1 MRRIVRSIL
10 DWELWHKINGKAREL
25 DTEYKFKKEEKMKKI
40 EVCLGVGTDQIFP
53 ERTIIE
59 IPKLTKKQREKFLA
73 DMMKEDEALGLYLDQ
88 APCKFDHNGECVIC
102 DCWPDACAYQRLM
115 KGDYSLESKEELEE
129 MFKNTQNE
137 LEKRT
142 KRNTKKK

>member
-1 MRRIVRSIL
+1 M
-10 DWELWHKINGKAREL
+10 KI
-25 DTEYKFKKEEKMKKI
+25 I
-40 EVCLGVGTDQIFP
+40 EVCTGIGLNQFFP
-53 ERTIIE
+53 ETITIE
-59 IPKLTKKQREKFLA
+59 IPKLTKKERETLLVE
-73 DMMKEDEALGLYLDQ
+73 MMKGDEELGLYCDS
-88 APCKFDHNGECVIC
+88 APCRFDHNGECVIC

-142 KRNTKKK
+142 KRNAKKK